1 MARHPLAVF
10 PAGCVDGRDH
20 LDPASLAADTS
31 TVTTTPSIAIQ
42 RAVAWS
48 RPRIA
53 TDGLLAGLVAGSAL
67 IRSLV
72 AVAHVAPGYFP
83 TSTSTRRLAL
93 AHDPAAATWRGRA
106 LPGIA
111 RAAARRPVLGSS
123 RSWPP
128 TT

>member
-1 MARHPLAVF
+1 M
-10 PAGCVDGRDH
+10 
-20 LDPASLAADTS
+20 
-31 TVTTTPSIAIQ
+31 TTTPSIAIQ

-83 TSTSTRRLAL
+83 DEYIYASL
-93 AHDPAAATWRGRA
+93 
-106 LPGIA
+106 
-111 RAAARRPVLGSS
+111 S
-123 RSWPP
+123 RSLM
-128 TT
+128 TSGGR